1 MTGMTASATIASR
14 VAALTERIHSA
25 ATAAGRVPSEVRVL
39 LATKTQ
45 DTDGIAQAID
55 AARAHELSVLV
66 GENRVQELVA
76 KAGYFAG
83 LRTDI
88 HLIGPLQSNKVN
100 AALAA
105 LAAAT
110 HAAGR
115 ACIQTV
121 DSASLARR
129 LASRC
134 QGNAPLDVM
143 IQVNTA
149 MDEFKRGIEP
159 ALLPNLAEEIA
170 NHPTLRLVGLMT
182 IGPRSRD
189 RDVTTAAFESL
200 RTLRESL
207 IDRGHAHAR
216 ELSMGM
222 SGDLDLAI
230 AAGATIVRPGTAVF
244 GSRPTV

>member
-170 NHPTLRLVGLMT
+170 NHPTLRLVGPHDHRPALAR
-182 IGPRSRD
+182 PRCHD
-189 RDVTTAAFESL
+189 RRVRVIANA
-200 RTLRESL
+200 
-207 IDRGHAHAR
+207 AR
-216 ELSMGM
+216 EPDRPRARPREGTVD
-222 SGDLDLAI
+222 GH
-230 AAGATIVRPGTAVF
+230 VRR
-244 GSRPTV
+244 S